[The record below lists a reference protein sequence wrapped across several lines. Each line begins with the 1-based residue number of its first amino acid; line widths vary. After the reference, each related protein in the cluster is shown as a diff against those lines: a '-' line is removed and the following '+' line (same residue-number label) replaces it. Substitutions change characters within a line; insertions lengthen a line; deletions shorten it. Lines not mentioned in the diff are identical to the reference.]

1 MRALRL
7 FLCLEIAFLLL
18 ALAGVALGAE
28 QPQEI
33 IIENLTPQSE
43 VIYDYSKGIGWGTNG
58 VIIRYTNAVLT
69 AHAAMVNIDSGEAQ
83 AEGDVTL
90 QRQGEIWR
98 GERLLYNFKTHEM
111 QAEHFRTGRM
121 PFFAAGENLSINTT
135 NKTYVLSGAL
145 LTTDDV
151 ADPAYKIRARTIN
164 I

>member
-28 QPQEI
+28 QPQGI

-98 GERLLYNFKTHEM
+98 GERLLSRPRCRNRSTGSSAAASRVRATT
-111 QAEHFRTGRM
+111 AETSASLSAP
-121 PFFAAGENLSINTT
+121 PF
-135 NKTYVLSGAL
+135 GAKCL
-145 LTTDDV
+145 RSC
-151 ADPAYKIRARTIN
+151 A
-164 I
+164 